1 LTPEIRANSF
11 EQGSRAGGVV
21 LVAVVQQPQTFE
33 QASPDDT
40 FRDVLDV
47 AAVAVPL
54 AVVVLLVAVTWPGIK
69 RWARHRMRRRR
80 RRRHHDAHP
89 GAPTTP

>member
-1 LTPEIRANSF
+1 
-11 EQGSRAGGVV
+11 VV

-47 AAVAVPL
+47 AVVAVPL
-54 AVVVLLVAVTWPGIK
+54 ALVVLLVAVTWPGIK

>member
-1 LTPEIRANSF
+1 
-11 EQGSRAGGVV
+11 VV
-21 LVAVVQQPQTFE
+21 LVAVIQQPRTFD
-33 QASPDDT
+33 QATPDDA

-47 AAVAVPL
+47 AGVAVPL
-54 AVVVLLVAVTWPGIK
+54 AVVVLLVAVGWPGIK

-89 GAPTTP
+89 DTPTTP